1 LPSAQGPKVNA
12 FYHSKV
18 WAKCRD
24 SVVRMR
30 HGICELC
37 GKAGK
42 EVHHKVPLTESN
54 VSDPNVSIN
63 PDNLMVLCKSCH
75 DSIRANENGNIKR
88 CLFASDGSIMGVKDT
103 PPGVGRK

>member
-1 LPSAQGPKVNA
+1 
-12 FYHSKV
+12 
-18 WAKCRD
+18 
-24 SVVRMR
+24 MR